1 MKSKHEIPNKHD
13 FMKAHSYNFI
23 LNERH
28 GGVQQE
34 HLGEE
39 LVNHRIDHRPRQNN
53 ESDESLVSH
62 ISLIMDENN
71 RSHKD
76 SITTGLS
83 IISNSYTDVSGF
95 APKKYVTECY
105 LKPKTGPYWF
115 SESVTLQTH
124 STKRRYNEKIYFMN
138 RLHPCKWSERMT
150 TKTNSQPTNVVSE
163 CEIYVEGVEPKE
175 HTIHIPLQP
184 VNGI

>member
-1 MKSKHEIPNKHD
+1 MVRRKQVFVPVVIKRNRKNNSYYAKRINKNV
-13 FMKAHSYNFI
+13 KA
-23 LNERH
+23 
-28 GGVQQE
+28 
-34 HLGEE
+34 
-39 LVNHRIDHRPRQNN
+39 
-53 ESDESLVSH
+53 
-62 ISLIMDENN
+62 